1 MRLPRNVPRRV
12 TVNVLRGI
20 PTPMV
25 RAIVLRRETMGQ
37 VFRGLVPADVAQVSA
52 VLEDQ
57 DSAGRE
63 GLAVVPECGLVPTGA
78 AAVPVDFPRAL
89 APEAAFLVDKEV
101 VFLVDRAWGLADRG
115 TSFRKTPKWPR

>member
-1 MRLPRNVPRRV
+1 V

-20 PTPMV
+20 PNPMV
-25 RAIVLRRETMGQ
+25 RAIVRRRETMGR
-37 VFRGLVPADVAQVSA
+37 VFHVLVPAGVVQGSA
-52 VLEDQ
+52 VPVVPADQ

-78 AAVPVDFPRAL
+78 AVVPVDFPRAL
-89 APEAAFLVDKEV
+89 VPEVAFLVDKEV